1 MSTPLDKTIDESRM
15 EIEEAERFD
24 AQAVASSLAGDTS
37 AYDKLIIKYQR
48 RAVAV
53 SYRLLGN
60 INDAMDVCQES
71 FIRAYRSLGSLEQP
85 GRFGAWFMRIV
96 SNLSLNFRRQRRP
109 QLSLTT
115 DDESGGIVEIWSA
128 SNQRKSPTPS
138 DSMSETETQDAI
150 TSAVEALPEQQRLCL
165 VMFALEGIPQ
175 KEVAEILNCS
185 VEMVKWN
192 VFQARKTLKETL
204 AEFIEE

>member
-1 MSTPLDKTIDESRM
+1 M

-60 INDAMDVCQES
+60 INDAMDVCQEA

-85 GRFGAWFMRIV
+85 GRFGVVHADCQQPIA
-96 SNLSLNFRRQRRP
+96 
-109 QLSLTT
+109 QLSPAAQAA
-115 DDESGGIVEIWSA
+115 IVA
-128 SNQRKSPTPS
+128 NDR
-138 DSMSETETQDAI
+138 
-150 TSAVEALPEQQRLCL
+150 
-165 VMFALEGIPQ
+165 
-175 KEVAEILNCS
+175 
-185 VEMVKWN
+185 
-192 VFQARKTLKETL
+192 
-204 AEFIEE
+204 